1 MLLTTKQ
8 NIRQISKLT
17 AFLGTL
23 ALHLLVGIIIYVA
36 KISAFYTQEIQVKVE
51 TPESIRQEQEEAIQK
66 REQLRRQMEEMNARL
81 DAYLAAQQRKNI
93 GVNLSDDRIAAGEKD
108 LSETQ
113 KEIEQAQKQIQGIQE
128 QLEKTRNLNYST
140 TKEGA
145 AVPIEQTVKPQGKLA
160 VYKGP
165 TNIYYNL
172 PHRNAVDL
180 YVPVY
185 KCPSLGKV
193 VVNILV
199 DHSGRVTEAKVDKT
213 QSDADPCLIEAAE
226 DAALRSVFSLNHNV
240 PDPQK
245 GTITYLFVSQ

>member
-1 MLLTTKQ
+1 MTSTLQ

-23 ALHLLVGIIIYVA
+23 ILHLLVGIVIYVA
-36 KISAFYTQEIQVKVE
+36 KISAFYSQEIQVKVE
-51 TPESIRQEQEEAIQK
+51 TPESIRQEQEDAIRKKEELRKQI
-66 REQLRRQMEEMNARL
+66 EQMSARL

-93 GVNLSDDRIAAGEKD
+93 GVNLSDDRITAGEKD

-113 KEIEQAQKQIQGIQE
+113 KEIEQAKKQIQSIQE
-128 QLEKTRNLNYST
+128 NLEKTKNITLST
-140 TKEGA
+140 TDEGA
-145 AVPIEQTVKPQGKLA
+145 SVPTEKKYKAEGKLA

-172 PHRNAVDL
+172 PNRNAVDL

-193 VVNILV
+193 VVIILV
-199 DHSGRVTEAKVDKT
+199 DRSGRVTEAKVDKT
-213 QSDADPCLIEAAE
+213 QSDADPCLIDAAE
-226 DAALRSVFSLNHNV
+226 DAALRSRFNV
-240 PDPQK
+240 GGNVSDLQK

>member
-1 MLLTTKQ
+1 MIVTAKQ

-23 ALHLLVGIIIYVA
+23 ILHLLVGIIIYVA

-51 TPESIRQEQEEAIQK
+51 TPESIRQEQEEAIRK
-66 REQLRRQMEEMNARL
+66 KEELRRQLEEMNARL

-93 GVNLSDDRIAAGEKD
+93 GVNVSDDRIAAGEKD
-108 LSETQ
+108 LQETQ
-113 KEIEQAQKQIQGIQE
+113 KEIEEAKKQIQGIQE
-128 QLEKTRNLNYST
+128 NLDKTRDLNYT
-140 TKEGA
+140 TTQEGA
-145 AVPIEQTVKPQGKLA
+145 AVPAEKTVKPEGKLA

-193 VVNILV
+193 VVNIWV
-199 DHSGRVTEAKVDKT
+199 DRSGRVVDAKVDKV
-213 QSDADPCLIEAAE
+213 QSDPDPCLIEAAE
-226 DAALRSVFSLNHNV
+226 DAAQRSLFSSSSNT

>member
-1 MLLTTKQ
+1 MILTSKH

-23 ALHLLVGIIIYVA
+23 ILHLLVGIIIYVA
-36 KISAFYTQEIQVKVE
+36 KISALYTQEIQVKVE
-51 TPESIRQEQEEAIQK
+51 TPESIKQEQEEAIRK
-66 REQLRRQMEEMNARL
+66 KEELRRQIEATSARL

-93 GVNLSDDRIAAGEKD
+93 GVNLSDNRIAAGEKD

-113 KEIEQAQKQIQGIQE
+113 KEIEQAKKQIQSIQE
-128 QLEKTRNLNYST
+128 HLEKTRDLSYT
-140 TKEGA
+140 TSQEGA
-145 AVPIEQTVKPQGKLA
+145 SLPAEKTAKPEGKLA

-165 TNIYYNL
+165 TNIYFNL
-172 PHRNAVDL
+172 PQRHAVDL

-193 VVNILV
+193 VVNI
-199 DHSGRVTEAKVDKT
+199 KVDKNGRVLEALVDKS
-213 QSDADPCLIEAAE
+213 QSDTDPCLIEAAE
-226 DAALRSVFSLNHNV
+226 DAALRSRFSLSNNS

>member
-1 MLLTTKQ
+1 MIATTNH

-17 AFLGTL
+17 AFLGTIIV
-23 ALHLLVGIIIYVA
+23 HLLIGIIIYIA
-36 KISAFYTQEIQVKVE
+36 KITALYTHEIQVKVE
-51 TPESIRQEQEEAIQK
+51 TPESIRQDQEEAIRK
-66 REQLRRQMEEMNARL
+66 KEELRRQIEETSARL

-93 GVNLSDDRIAAGEKD
+93 GVNLSDDRVAAGEKD

-113 KEIEQAQKQIQGIQE
+113 KEIELAQKQIQSIQE
-128 QLEKTRNLNYST
+128 QLEKTRELNYTNSQ
-140 TKEGA
+140 EGA
-145 AVPIEQTVKPQGKLA
+145 PLPAEKTVKPEGKLA

-172 PHRNAVDL
+172 PQRHAVDL

-193 VVNILV
+193 VVNIKV
-199 DHSGRVTEAKVDKT
+199 DKSGRVVEALADKT
-213 QSDADPCLIEAAE
+213 QSDVDPCLIEAAE
-226 DAALRSVFSLNHNV
+226 DAALRSKFSLNNNS